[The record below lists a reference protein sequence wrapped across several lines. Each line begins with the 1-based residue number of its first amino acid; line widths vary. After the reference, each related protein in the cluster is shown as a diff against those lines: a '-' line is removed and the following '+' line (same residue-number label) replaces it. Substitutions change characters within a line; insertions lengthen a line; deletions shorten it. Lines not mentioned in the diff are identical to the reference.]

1 VDVGGARMIDPLDA
15 SMKVAGAGLAA
26 QSARLRVVSE
36 NMANAQSTGKTAG
49 ADPYARK
56 TIAFVNEFDRA
67 SGLRLVRVNA
77 IGVDPTP
84 FAIERDPGNPAA
96 DANGDVKRP
105 NVNLLLEMGDMRE
118 ANRAYEA
125 DLQIMKQS
133 RDLLAMTVDLLKGL

>member
-1 VDVGGARMIDPLDA
+1 MIDPLDA
-15 SMKVAGAGLAA
+15 SLKIAGAGLAA

-36 NMANAQSTGKTAG
+36 NMANAQSTGRTPG

-56 TIAFVNEFDRA
+56 TISFVNELERA
-67 SGLRLVRVNA
+67 SGVRLLRVGA

-84 FAIERDPGNPAA
+84 FAVERDPGNPAA

-105 NVNLLLEMGDMRE
+105 NVNLLVEMGDMRE

-125 DLQIMKQS
+125 DLQIMKQT
-133 RDLLAMTVDLLKGL
+133 RDLLSMTVDLLKGA

>member
-1 VDVGGARMIDPLDA
+1 MIDALDA
-15 SMKVAGAGLAA
+15 SLKVAASGLAA

-36 NMANAQSTGKTAG
+36 NMANAQSTGKSAG

-56 TIAFVNEFDRA
+56 TISFVNELDRA
-67 SGLRLVRVNA
+67 AGMRLVRVNG
-77 IGVDPTP
+77 IGADPSP
-84 FAIERDPGNPAA
+84 FVLEHDPGNPAA

-105 NVNLLLEMGDMRE
+105 NVNLLVEMGDMRE

-133 RDLLAMTVDLLKGL
+133 RDLLSMTIDLLKGA